1 MDEKSATITRSR
13 AIELINASIDN
24 FATFYDSYCHD
35 NKGNLSQEE
44 IELYE
49 QMNEVMYILRTD
61 KNYRNDL
68 ENMPREDLT
77 EFLLSCKEMA
87 ENHDLTIKFSYPK
100 GKILIVENE
109 STNPELIEKT
119 LEKLEVYGDLRI
131 KNAIKE
137 YHSGERAI
145 RFSNM
150 PKNQYGKTVCINDK
164 YSHFVTERFKENTP
178 ENQVSL
184 AVTLAHEF
192 KRSATSDTL
201 EGETRDLILEDTKII
216 ESFADSYGEGIYKKF
231 PEYGI
236 LHYIKKLFGET
247 ELKDFAGYA
256 FDSSGSYWKVND
268 TGDLLDDG
276 NVSQVKDINDNVIY
290 SGSKG
295 RQGTLQEWLG
305 LANAF
310 TALMQPAGYEWSGTE
325 KKWTKN
331 PGKITHSVIEQ
342 AYKEGKL
349 TDDQYNL
356 IECAAGLVAAKDEKN
371 KNLSLFEQ
379 VMSDIQK
386 TNQINTQIRVDMVNR
401 TWEWI
406 KKKWKIIT
414 PKSTKDDTASATTDS
429 SFSKAISS
437 KSVQDKIHEWNEI
450 DRKNKIEFDKNEE
463 KKYQEAKKSGKN
475 YTKEEYEPISRCDEY
490 STEVLKSAGI
500 LPKDWPSPE
509 TTRVSAYWTKL
520 ASKLKDSPEE
530 GWNVMLMRSVDS
542 TGKEIGFAPHMAVIY
557 VNTDGSISVAHYTK
571 GKTRHSEGWSQ
582 IELEKKGKMVDGVW
596 HAKFNYTSEKD
607 GMKAFGYYSLGDLK

>member
-1 MDEKSATITRSR
+1 MGEESATITRSR

-49 QMNEVMYILRTD
+49 QMNEAVYIVRTD

-164 YSHFVTERFKENTP
+164 YSHFVTEQFNRDIP
-178 ENQVSL
+178 ENQVLL

-192 KRSATSDTL
+192 KRNASSDSI
-201 EGETRDLILEDTKII
+201 EAETRELILEDTKII

-247 ELKDFAGYA
+247 ELKDFAEYA

-268 TGDLLDDG
+268 KGELIDDG
-276 NVSQVKDINDNVIY
+276 NVSQVKDVGGNVIY

-342 AYKEGKL
+342 AHKDGKL

-356 IECAAGLVAAKDEKN
+356 IQLAAGLTARNKKEEKA
-371 KNLSLFEQ
+371 SLFVQVLRDYQKAEQ
-379 VMSDIQK
+379 IR
-386 TNQINTQIRVDMVNR
+386 TQIQIDMVNR
-401 TWEWI
+401 AWEWI
-406 KKKWKIIT
+406 KKKWTSVINNKSNKGNRIISTNELDFESLMKQVKIDDLSGSCCDLYSTRVLELVNKKPGDWPNSSSYKICNT
-414 PKSTKDDTASATTDS
+414 PSFKGNNYKD
-429 SFSKAISS
+429 FYSS
-437 KSVQDKIHEWNEI
+437 KW
-450 DRKNKIEFDKNEE
+450 
-463 KKYQEAKKSGKN
+463 KK
-475 YTKEEYEPISRCDEY
+475 
-490 STEVLKSAGI
+490 
-500 LPKDWPSPE
+500 LPSD
-509 TTRVSAYWTKL
+509 
-520 ASKLKDSPEE
+520 
-530 GWNVMLMRSVDS
+530 GWNVMIMWAESGETYADS
-542 TGKEIGFAPHMAVIY
+542 PHMAILQK
-557 VNTDGSISVAHYTK
+557 NTDLYNLTHFTGNKQYIRTNWSY
-571 GKTRHSEGWSQ
+571 SQ
-582 IELEKKGKMVDGVW
+582 IING
-596 HAKFNYTSEKD
+596 FNYSNFRF
-607 GMKAFGYYSLGDLK
+607 MALGK